1 MQEKSKVEIVEIDIE
16 SEINAQWINALELRT
31 LKNAFDL
38 FSTEKQISKVEKTR
52 EKTIVL
58 EEGECIEKETFLW
71 NGCVLKQQLEEHETN
86 NDIKF
91 VVVKYNK
98 ELKLEKLFE
107 LFIITDKMEGRG
119 EGVDPTLVC
128 YTHRYINLTR

>member
-38 FSTEKQISKVEKTR
+38 FSIEKQISKVEKTH

-71 NGCVLKQQLEEHETN
+71 NGCTLKRCKVQQRVE
-86 NDIKF
+86 IRKF
-91 VVVKYNK
+91 VK
-98 ELKLEKLFE
+98 
-107 LFIITDKMEGRG
+107 
-119 EGVDPTLVC
+119 
-128 YTHRYINLTR
+128 

>member
-38 FSTEKQISKVEKTR
+38 FSTEKKISQVEKTHV
-52 EKTIVL
+52 KTIVL
-58 EEGECIEKETFLW
+58 EEGECIERETFLW
-71 NGCVLKQQLEEHETN
+71 RGCVLKQQLEEHEDN

-98 ELKLEKLFE
+98 ELKLENLLSKN
-107 LFIITDKMEGRG
+107 
-119 EGVDPTLVC
+119 DP
-128 YTHRYINLTR
+128 IP